1 MDYTTSVKQNIDK
14 INKDYINKAVQI
26 IQKINKKNKIILVG
40 NGASASISSHLAID
54 FTKAAGVRAIN
65 FNEAALLTCFS
76 NDYKYENWVV
86 NALRFYHIPGDLV
99 VLISSSGQSANI
111 INAAKYIKKNNI
123 PLITLSG
130 ISKKNPLKN
139 YGKINFYVDS
149 KKYNVIELVHLT
161 ILLAIIE
168 SLIEHKKLS

>member
-1 MDYTTSVKQNIDK
+1 MKFILKYKIFISLTSILFLLIVINYK
-14 INKDYINKAVQI
+14 IKFEN
-26 IQKINKKNKIILVG
+26 
-40 NGASASISSHLAID
+40 
-54 FTKAAGVRAIN
+54 
-65 FNEAALLTCFS
+65 LLLYL

-149 KKYNVIELVHLT
+149 KNYNVIELVHLT

-168 SLIEHKKLS
+168 SLIERKKLS